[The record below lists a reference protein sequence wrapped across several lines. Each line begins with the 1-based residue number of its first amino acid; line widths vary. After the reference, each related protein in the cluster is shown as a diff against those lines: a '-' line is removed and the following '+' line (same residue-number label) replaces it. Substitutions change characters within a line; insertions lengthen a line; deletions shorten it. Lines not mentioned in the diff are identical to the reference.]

1 MANINNVV
9 LVGRVGAEPEIRY
22 FESGTRKADFRLAI
36 QKPTKEKETDW
47 FDIKVWGDQV
57 SVVEQYLRK
66 GDLVGILGRLEQEKW
81 QTESGEKRSK
91 VVVNALRIELM
102 PNKRDEAPQP
112 QQQQE
117 QEYDPFA

>member
-22 FESGTRKADFRLAI
+22 FESGRVKADFRLAI
-36 QKPTKEKETDW
+36 QKPTKDKETDW

-81 QTESGEKRSK
+81 RTESGENRSK
-91 VVVNALRIELM
+91 VVVNAVRIELM
-102 PNKRDEAPQP
+102 PNKRDEAQG
-112 QQQQE
+112 QQQE
-117 QEYDPFA
+117 QEHDPFA